1 MSLSPGRWM
10 RLNPDNVALL
20 PAEGGIFE
28 VANLVRNVVLIGRAD
43 GNLRARLASLTQPGN
58 ALPPTIGGYYVRIIV
73 TPAEETVLAERLAEF
88 SARHRGRTLDATV
101 DRRRPLRPTQ
111 RRAA

>member
-1 MSLSPGRWM
+1 M

-20 PAEGGIFE
+20 PAEAGIFE
-28 VANLVRNVVLIGRAD
+28 IANLVRNVVLIGRAD
-43 GNLRARLASLTQPGN
+43 GNLRERLSGLTEPGN
-58 ALPPTIGGYYVRIIV
+58 ALPATIGGYYVRVIV

-88 SARHRGRTLDATV
+88 SARHRGRVPEPILE
-101 DRRRPLRPTQ
+101 RRRALRLAR